1 MRPLSTASSAS
12 WEVHRTARRSRD
24 WPTLETPEDLGA
36 RLRVRNGCVTHIDM
50 GLMRCGP
57 LRPTIGL
64 GTGKT
69 PLEGLVLGGSGMHPG
84 GGVTGLQVAQLP
96 SVPSAT

>member
-1 MRPLSTASSAS
+1 
-12 WEVHRTARRSRD
+12 
-24 WPTLETPEDLGA
+24 
-36 RLRVRNGCVTHIDM
+36 M
-50 GLMRCGP
+50 GLMRSGP

-84 GGVTGLQVAQLP
+84 GGVTGLPGRTAAIRAKRYLKKRG
-96 SVPSAT
+96 